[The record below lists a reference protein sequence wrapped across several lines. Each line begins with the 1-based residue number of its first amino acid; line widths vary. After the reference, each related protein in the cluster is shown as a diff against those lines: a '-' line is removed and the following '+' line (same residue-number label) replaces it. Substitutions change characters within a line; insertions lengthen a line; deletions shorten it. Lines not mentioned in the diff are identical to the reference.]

1 MFKWLKDWLF
11 ATEDEQVKEVRVY
24 DFIERRENGHDVTLR
39 VIGDGDY
46 AEAMVFL
53 TLGDLPPNVGDF
65 IVVDLEGAVTFV
77 IDTVKEVSLGV
88 SQLTLS
94 RYEGEDDES

>member
-53 TLGDLPPNVGDF
+53 TLGDLPPVTYGLRSDDSQGSG
-65 IVVDLEGAVTFV
+65 VDIA
-77 IDTVKEVSLGV
+77 S
-88 SQLTLS
+88 S
-94 RYEGEDDES
+94 